1 MSTRYAFVEKKK
13 EIKDEEE
20 LKGER
25 IRVSNENL
33 GTSFQLL
40 SHWMIDSYWNK
51 LCNYNLFFLNFLI

>member
-40 SHWMIDSYWNK
+40 SHCMIDSYWNK